1 MFLDSQSV
9 RVQIIVIFTDWHQ
22 ISISHVRFGDKVGRH
37 SSSVWF
43 HDIQLLVPTGVFFYF
58 SVAQANFSNA

>member
-22 ISISHVRFGDKVGRH
+22 ISISHVRFGDRVGTQAQCDFMI
-37 SSSVWF
+37 SS
-43 HDIQLLVPTGVFFYF
+43 
-58 SVAQANFSNA
+58 